1 MSLLSRVQSRLS
13 GTSENAASAVPVVN
27 PEKGMITLSLDPKSG
42 KVRVI
47 KPTAKGI
54 AQGGVGQS
62 NSMTFGNYGNWGR
75 FFFSQSGRD
84 YRADIGDGSANSIVA
99 SVVRWISHNFAQ
111 SPLLVLHK
119 TADSPKGEVV
129 EGHALTEL
137 FEVPN
142 AFYGGDLMLRAVI
155 ANLLVDGNGYLIKVR
170 SASGR
175 VIELWWAPY
184 TMMEPHWPYNDPKVF
199 IDYYL
204 YSPGG
209 RRIELP
215 PSEVIHFRYDLD
227 STNIRKGRSPL
238 KTALGE
244 IYTDEEAQSYIA
256 DVLKN
261 LGIPGV
267 VISPDADADED
278 ETNDEDLEA
287 VKQGFIARFTGQ
299 HRGEPLVLPMRVK
312 IEKLSFNP
320 SEMDFA
326 AIRHLPEERISAVF
340 GLPAIVA
347 GLGAGLER
355 STFANYQEARASA
368 WEDNIVPLQKDLAT
382 EIKRQ
387 LLIDFEGKDPTFFCR
402 FDTSEIPALADD
414 KAKRLTTLDLGVKT
428 GWASVADVRRAAD
441 LPVRPGDEVYLRG
454 FSIQEVPA
462 DNDSLSEY
470 PTTDEPPTPPAP
482 PAPIAPTVEPLPDA
496 GASPADTGAPADA
509 AAGGGEAPKAHTGP
523 VPTHKATHKPTAKD
537 KARAKRMASANRAAI
552 ARVAPAT
559 EKAVRAYFS
568 AFAKRVG
575 KGAKA
580 SHIRLAYKDSLIRKD
595 DAASRMAAAVD
606 AIDWTEE
613 EAELEDTLDSVY
625 GEVGSAAFADLSSHL
640 GTEIA
645 WDTKSPFVKSVL
657 GRVGNRVK
665 GITDTD
671 KDLLR
676 AAVSDAVSGATSPSD
691 LTALLTSTIS
701 GWSDSR
707 AGTIALSETA
717 NAYNLSTTAGYRASG
732 MVENNLVMDGDGC
745 GWTEHD
751 DPDEADGSERSLDD
765 CDEYPESHPNCQR
778 AFGAIVLTG
787 DEGND

>member
-1 MSLLSRVQSRLS
+1 
-13 GTSENAASAVPVVN
+13 
-27 PEKGMITLSLDPKSG
+27 MITLSLDPKSG

-47 KPTAKGI
+47 KPTSKGVS
-54 AQGGVGQS
+54 QPGVGTA
-62 NSMTFGNYGNWGR
+62 NGMTFGNYGNWGR

-84 YRADIGDGSANSIVA
+84 YRADVGDGSANSIVTA
-99 SVVRWISHNFAQ
+99 VVRWISHNFAQ
-111 SPLLVLHK
+111 SPLLVLQK
-119 TADSPKGEVV
+119 TKDSPKGEVV
-129 EGHALTEL
+129 EGHSLTEL

-142 AFYGGDLMLRAVI
+142 QFYGGDLMLRAVI

-170 SASGR
+170 SGSGR

-244 IYTDEEAQSYIA
+244 IYTDEEAQSFIA

-261 LGIPGV
+261 MGIPGV
-267 VISPDADADED
+267 VIMPDSSADED
-278 ETNDEDLEA
+278 ETSDEDLEA
-287 VKQGFIARFTGQ
+287 VKQGYIARFTGQ
-299 HRGEPLVLPMRVK
+299 HRGEPLVLPMPVK
-312 IEKLSFNP
+312 IEKLSFSP
-320 SEMDFA
+320 SDMDFA

-347 GLGAGLER
+347 GLGAGLDR
-355 STFANYQEARASA
+355 STFANYQEARSSA
-368 WEDNIVPLQKDLAT
+368 WEDNIVPFQKDIAA
-382 EIKRQ
+382 EIKKQ
-387 LLIDFEGKDPTFFCR
+387 LLIDFEGKDPAFFCR

-414 KAKRLTTLDLGVKT
+414 KAKRLTTLDLGVKS

-454 FSIQEVPA
+454 FAMQEVPA

-470 PTTDEPPTPPAP
+470 PTADEPPTPPAP
-482 PAPIAPTVEPLPDA
+482 PAPPTTPTPGTEPLPDA
-496 GASPADTGAPADA
+496 GASPVDTGAPADA
-509 AAGGGEAPKAHTGP
+509 AAGGGEAPKSL
-523 VPTHKATHKPTAKD
+523 VLSHKAAHKPTAAD
-537 KARAKRMASANRAAI
+537 KARAKRMAAGNRVAI
-552 ARVAPAT
+552 AKIAPAT

-568 AFAKRVG
+568 AFAKRVS

-580 SHIRLAYKDSLIRKD
+580 SRIRLAYKNALISKD
-595 DAASRMAAAVD
+595 DAASRMAAAFD
-606 AIDWTEE
+606 AIDWSEE
-613 EAELEDTLDSVY
+613 EAELEGTLTDVY
-625 GEVGSAAFADLSSHL
+625 GEVGSAAFASLSDHL
-640 GTEIA
+640 GTSIA

-657 GRVGNRVK
+657 GKVGNRVV

-671 KDLLR
+671 KELLR
-676 AAVSDAVSGATSPSD
+676 SAVADAVNGTTSPSD
-691 LTALLTSTIS
+691 LSALLSSTIT